1 MRVYSSSFFFY
12 ILSFNP
18 GLNVTKATDQKGF
31 TFVADAGRN
40 YGPVFGVYI
49 HEAEASKVKD
59 FCYSG
64 VDSGPNVDGL
74 MDPDRNPAIV
84 YTCQ

>member
-1 MRVYSSSFFFY
+1 MCFHSCNNILLSSHNSA
-12 ILSFNP
+12 
-18 GLNVTKATDQKGF
+18 LNVTKAVDEKGF

-40 YGPVFGVYI
+40 YGPIFGVFI
-49 HEAEASKVKD
+49 NDAEASKVKD

-64 VDSGPNVDGL
+64 TDSGPDGL

-84 YTCQ
+84 YSCH